1 MKKIL
6 LIVFLLISVGNL
18 AFSANEKY
26 LRLHEAAEQGDI
38 SAQYNLGGMYRKGQG
53 VTKDFRE
60 ALTWYRKAAEQG
72 LADAQYS
79 LGWMY

>member
-26 LRLHEAAEQGDI
+26 LRLHEAAEQGDL
-38 SAQYNLGGMYRKGQG
+38 SAQFN
-53 VTKDFRE
+53 
-60 ALTWYRKAAEQG
+60 
-72 LADAQYS
+72 
-79 LGWMY
+79 LGWMYDNGEEVTQDYTEALK